1 MNIERFIEELLGIDE
16 KGEAEK
22 PKNRKTGRPST
33 RYLIP
38 IWAISE
44 EKSSKTRTLAL
55 ISMCIK
61 EDMSQSIEEL
71 AERVAENK
79 QRPYAE
85 CLAVLRE
92 LRKKGKLGYYDEER
106 RLVRWVPGRKESYE
120 TVDKK

>member
-1 MNIERFIEELLGIDE
+1 MNIEREIEKLLGIDE
-16 KGEAEK
+16 NGGAAK
-22 PKNRKTGRPST
+22 PRKTGRPST

-71 AERVAENK
+71 AARVARCK
-79 QRPYAE
+79 DRPYSE
-85 CLAVLRE
+85 SLAVIRDLEERD
-92 LRKKGKLGYYDEER
+92 KLGYYNEER